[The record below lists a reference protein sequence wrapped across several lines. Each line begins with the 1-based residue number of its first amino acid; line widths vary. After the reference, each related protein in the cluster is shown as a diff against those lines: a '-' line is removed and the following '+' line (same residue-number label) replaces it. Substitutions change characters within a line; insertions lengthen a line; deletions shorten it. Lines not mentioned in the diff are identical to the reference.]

1 MNPGEV
7 SEIYCTISFNERGG
21 FTSLGEHQ
29 KKQKRKVFMQWK
41 WLVKN
46 IKFSTKNPEGIES
59 FIQKHAGF
67 AIKWKK
73 KSLMVGINVVIRNI
87 QFLSHKDGNTNGCMQ
102 NVKDL

>member
-1 MNPGEV
+1 
-7 SEIYCTISFNERGG
+7 
-21 FTSLGEHQ
+21 
-29 KKQKRKVFMQWK
+29 MQWN

-59 FIQKHAGF
+59 GIQKHAGF

-87 QFLSHKDGNTNGCMQ
+87 
-102 NVKDL
+102 